1 MSGLSSMSWELMVG
15 LRYLRARR
23 REKFVSL
30 IALIAGLGVAIGVM
44 TLCIVMAVMTG
55 FEEDLR
61 DRILGFNPHIVL
73 LSHGGTLD
81 DSPQTLEGVAST
93 PGVAAA
99 APFVYSQV
107 MATTAQAV
115 AGAVVRG
122 IEPERVDSVIDV
134 SSHVREGS
142 AGNLGKPVKVQT
154 VVDGKDATVEVNQI
168 IIGFEL
174 AKLLGVGVGDWIN
187 LMSPQGTPT
196 ALGFVPRVKRF
207 AIGAI
212 FDSGMYEYDS
222 TIVFLALADAQK
234 FLDLGHRVTG
244 IEVKVDDVQAANRVA
259 RAIEVRGGFPLFARD
274 WMEVNRNLFAAFKL
288 EKFIQFVVLLLIVLV
303 AAFNIAATLIM
314 VVMEKR
320 KDIAILKSMGATN
333 GAIGWI
339 FVFKGAVIGV
349 LGTLL
354 GILGGLGGAWL
365 IQRYKF
371 IDLPKDVFYVST
383 VPVRI
388 YPWNFAAVALA
399 SILICILATL
409 YPARQAARLA
419 PVEVI
424 RYE

>member
-1 MSGLSSMSWELMVG
+1 MRWELMVG

-23 REKFVSL
+23 RELFVSL

-44 TLCIVMAVMTG
+44 TLCMVMAVMTG

-61 DRILGFNPHIVL
+61 DRILGFNPHVVV
-73 LSHGGTLD
+73 LSHGGPFQDHAAVLD
-81 DSPQTLEGVAST
+81 KVRET

-99 APFVYSQV
+99 APFVYSQAMV
-107 MATTAQAV
+107 TTGTAV
-115 AGAVVRG
+115 SGAVVRG
-122 IEPERVDSVIDV
+122 VEPGHVDDVVDV
-134 SSHVREGS
+134 SAHVKSGS
-142 AGNLGKPVKVQT
+142 AAGLGKPMPVKT
-154 VVDGKDATVEVNQI
+154 LVDGEEQTVEVPQVVL
-168 IIGFEL
+168 GFEL
-174 AKLLGVGVGDWIN
+174 AKLLGVGVGDWVN
-187 LMSPQGTPT
+187 LMSPLGTPS

-207 AIGAI
+207 AVGGI
-212 FDSGMYEYDS
+212 FDSGMYDYDS
-222 TIVFLALADAQK
+222 TIVFLSLADAQR
-234 FLDLGHRVTG
+234 FLEMGSRATG
-244 IEVKVDDVQAANRVA
+244 IEVRLADMDAASRVA
-259 RAIEVRGGFPLFARD
+259 RELEVRVGYPFYARD
-274 WMEVNRNLFAAFKL
+274 WMEVNRNVFVAFEL
-288 EKFIQFVVLLLIVLV
+288 ERFVQFLVLLLIVLV

-333 GAIGWI
+333 VAIGAV

-349 LGTLL
+349 LGTTL
-354 GILGGLGGAWL
+354 GILGGLGGSAL
-365 IQRYKF
+365 LARYKF

-388 YPWNFAAVALA
+388 YPENFAAVALA
-399 SILICILATL
+399 SLAICLLATI